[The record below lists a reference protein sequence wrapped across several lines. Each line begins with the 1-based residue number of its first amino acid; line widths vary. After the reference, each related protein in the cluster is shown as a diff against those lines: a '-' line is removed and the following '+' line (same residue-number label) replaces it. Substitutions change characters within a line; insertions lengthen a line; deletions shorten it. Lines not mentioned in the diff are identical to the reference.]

1 MLRLGGCTRAGCGRS
16 WSELR
21 LGDGE
26 DGPDLEERQTA
37 HENWSL
43 HLPSIG
49 LVFGPHR
56 SLISSISN
64 VVPKNFTTN
73 LGVAV
78 FEFYD

>member
-1 MLRLGGCTRAGCGRS
+1 L
-16 WSELR
+16 ELR
-21 LGDGE
+21 LGNGE
-26 DGPDLEERQTA
+26 DGPDLEERQSA